1 MSFLSVAEEYIKAI
15 ANQGKRRTRQGRD
28 FFTRNENKALKFYA
42 DALTA
47 ASLGKDTILRV
58 GGKDEKGQA
67 QLKVIFIDRIPSAP
81 LVY

>member
-42 DALTA
+42 DALLQIQT
-47 ASLGKDTILRV
+47 LGGNDGNTQESTEENNIA
-58 GGKDEKGQA
+58 G
-67 QLKVIFIDRIPSAP
+67 
-81 LVY
+81 